1 MYVVKK
7 SDSMS
12 NKKDEIFKKLKDD
25 EKLLE
30 DNIEQLT
37 KEEENI
43 SDSDISNN
51 ENSYIENKK
60 NKYTWQIYLAICFII
75 IVISFNFIYLLFM
88 PKLTLNGQS
97 KIELDY
103 NEEYKEF
110 GYKLTLNKKD
120 LTNKVKIK
128 GKVNSKKL
136 GVYTIEY
143 YYKKGIFKTSKKRI
157 IKVKDK
163 TKPLIILDGSKNTY
177 ICPNTEYK
185 NDKYQAIDNYD
196 GDITKKVKVIKK
208 EDRYIYQVEDSSGNK
223 TKVIRKIIKKDRIVP
238 SLTLKGDKVVNITQ
252 GETYKESGYTAI
264 DNCDND
270 ITEKVIIEGNID
282 INTIGSYELKYKVSD
297 NSKNETIVT
306 RTVNVL
312 EKSKKGVIYLTFD
325 DGPNE
330 GTTNVILDILKEEGV
345 KATFFVT
352 NKGPDELIKREYEEG
367 HSIALHTATHN
378 YATIYSSDAA
388 YFADLEAVQKR
399 VENITGY
406 KSMLIRFPGG
416 SSNTISRKYNIGIMK
431 RLTNE
436 VLARGYKYYDWNISS
451 GDAGE
456 TNTSE
461 GVYQNVV
468 SRISHDKV
476 NMILM
481 HDIKPYTRDALKA
494 IIHYA
499 KENGYIF
506 DKITDSTDMVM
517 QRVNN

>member
-1 MYVVKK
+1 
-7 SDSMS
+7 MS
-12 NKKDEIFKKLKDD
+12 NKKKDEIFKQLKDD

-30 DNIEQLT
+30 DNIQ
-37 KEEENI
+37 KSVKEENI
-43 SDSDISNN
+43 SNASKEENSDI
-51 ENSYIENKK
+51 KKVK
-60 NKYTWQIYLAICFII
+60 NKYQWQLYLVILSVIIFII
-75 IVISFNFIYLLFM
+75 FILVYLFFI

-103 NEEYKEF
+103 NEKYKES
-110 GYKLTLNKKD
+110 GYSLILNKRN
-120 LTNKVKIK
+120 LTNKVKVK
-128 GKVNSKKL
+128 GNVNSKKL
-136 GVYTIEY
+136 GTYKIEY
-143 YYKKGIFKTSKKRI
+143 YYKFGIFKIRKKRTI
-157 IKVKDK
+157 EVKDK
-163 TKPLIILDGSKNTY
+163 TKPLIILEGSKDTY

-196 GDITKKVKVIKK
+196 GDITNNVQVIKK
-208 EDRYIYQVEDSSGNK
+208 DNKYIYQVEDSSGNK
-223 TKVIRKIIKKDRIVP
+223 TRVIRKITKKDRIQPV
-238 SLTLKGDKVVNITQ
+238 LTLKGDKVINITQ
-252 GETYKESGYTAI
+252 GEEYKESGYTAI

-282 INTIGSYELKYKVSD
+282 TNTIGSYELIYKVSD
-297 NSKNETIVT
+297 NSHNETKVN
-306 RTVNVL
+306 RTINVL

-352 NKGPDELIKREYEEG
+352 SKGPDNLIKREYDEG
-367 HSIALHTATHN
+367 HSIALHTSTHN
-378 YATIYSSDAA
+378 YASLYSSDDA
-388 YFADLEAVQKR
+388 YFIDLEAVQKR

-406 KSMLIRFPGG
+406 KSMIIRFPGG
-416 SSNTISRKYNIGIMK
+416 SSNTISRRYNIGIMS
-431 RLTNE
+431 RLTKE

-481 HDIKPYTRDALKA
+481 HDIKPHTRDALKA

-506 DKITDSTDMVM
+506 DKITESTDMVI
-517 QRVNN
+517 QRINN